1 MSDFPPP
8 QWDHFKHLHLNANLC
23 PTFSFLTQFFPLL
36 ISRLFVILPFSLQLT
51 LSHLLRSLLI
61 HPFFFSCQDRSTT
74 MILFS
79 YTFIIYMMLKL
90 DNVSIA
96 SNLLHQFLKYF
107 YQYYKALSSERSRF
121 TFFIFVNKYIGN
133 GYINCSY

>member
-1 MSDFPPP
+1 MRPFQALTLECKSMP
-8 QWDHFKHLHLNANLC
+8 HFFFFN
-23 PTFSFLTQFFPLL
+23 TIFSFINFKVICHIAILFAADIISLVKVL
-36 ISRLFVILPFSLQLT
+36 IDTSI
-51 LSHLLRSLLI
+51 
-61 HPFFFSCQDRSTT
+61 FFSCQDRSTT